1 VLYLLSIR
9 KLRTVLEQFVMFWD
23 KEPSKTVKDRI
34 NIKRKKKMVI
44 EEQNGKTRSVRKTII
59 YIEIVE

>member
-1 VLYLLSIR
+1 
-9 KLRTVLEQFVMFWD
+9 MFWD